1 MGRDRGLDDAKQ
13 RFAQMMD
20 NAESDYYALYKGL
33 GRSEIHGCGQSDQS
47 YEKCSRQADMRGYY
61 DQWGSADI
69 EGGKKLLLY
78 QARDNRVFI
87 GALI

>member
-33 GRSEIHGCGQSDQS
+33 GRSEIHGCDQSDQS
-47 YEKCSRQADMRGYY
+47 Y